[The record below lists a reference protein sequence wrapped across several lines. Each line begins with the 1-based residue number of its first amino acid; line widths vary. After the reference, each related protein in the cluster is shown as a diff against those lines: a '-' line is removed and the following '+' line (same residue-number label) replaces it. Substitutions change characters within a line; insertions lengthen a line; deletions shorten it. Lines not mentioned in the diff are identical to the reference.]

1 MEFMEING
9 KIYVF
14 KFGLKGLIL
23 LSKLPKIDVEKN
35 FKYVVFAGLLSD
47 NPNITLREVEA
58 LISEMNEEQ
67 LNSLKVFAKIFLLS
81 LNELEVAELY
91 AKAVGE
97 IGIQPSDFYSMSVEE
112 INWAYEGYL
121 RKKEVEA
128 NLTMTAINYSKAN
141 EKELI
146 RLTEDKGYEL
156 GSMEERRATFE
167 ALGIEVKE

>member
-1 MEFMEING
+1 
-9 KIYVF
+9 
-14 KFGLKGLIL
+14 
-23 LSKLPKIDVEKN
+23 
-35 FKYVVFAGLLSD
+35 
-47 NPNITLREVEA
+47 
-58 LISEMNEEQ
+58 
-67 LNSLKVFAKIFLLS
+67 
-81 LNELEVAELY
+81 
-91 AKAVGE
+91 
-97 IGIQPSDFYSMSVEE
+97 MSVEE

-128 NLTMTAINYSKAN
+128 NLAMTAINYSKAN